1 MEGNVSRDQ
10 FLTRVCVSCSLLAI
24 FSREDI
30 IKEGGS
36 QRLARGGG
44 SGRKKIDLKKNPGL
58 EGSPTPGLVC
68 KLF

>member
-10 FLTRVCVSCSLLAI
+10 FLTRVCVSRSLLAI

-36 QRLARGGG
+36 LEVGARGRIREGP
-44 SGRKKIDLKKNPGL
+44 GRGRARGEKEN
-58 EGSPTPGLVC
+58 
-68 KLF
+68 

>member
-10 FLTRVCVSCSLLAI
+10 FLTRVCVSRSLLAI

-36 QRLARGGG
+36 LGGWRARENRGGG
-44 SGRKKIDLKKNPGL
+44 GEEERKL
-58 EGSPTPGLVC
+58 T
-68 KLF
+68 